1 MKKGDDTRMSKNK
14 LKKKGNKYYAFVW
27 NKYTKK
33 NLVVT
38 DEDENLCL
46 LKKEQLK
53 YDLKTNPSKY
63 SDSEII
69 GKSKSKLSQT
79 FSEAFDLWLEN
90 KNDCI
95 EDTKEDYRSIKK
107 NHLKPISEIKIKD
120 INDDIIQELYTNIL
134 QSKPKSTLL
143 RVHSCLRAFIK
154 HLYKKKIIDVN
165 YMDFVT
171 VPKKD
176 KVKHSH
182 CSIDE
187 YKKILDLLK
196 KENTELPYLYMLIIL
211 TGCVGLRIGE
221 ALGIDINNINI
232 EQGYININQQVNFR
246 KGKGYVIL
254 KTLKNSSSERKAP
267 IANLTFVST
276 ELKQYL
282 LKREQY
288 IKKCRKIDPNFAK
301 GTENLLF
308 INEKGNVIPTNT
320 IDRYWRE
327 FKNKNGINPKIRI
340 HDLRRFFANLL
351 LKNNIPDKIGS
362 DALGHSNL
370 EMTKYYQDND
380 ISMSCNYISNIKI

>member
-1 MKKGDDTRMSKNK
+1 MAKSKLN
-14 LKKKGNKYYAFVW
+14 KKGNKYYAFVW

-53 YDLKTNPSKY
+53 YDLKTNPTKY
-63 SDSEII
+63 SNSELTGIA
-69 GKSKSKLSQT
+69 KTKLSQN
-79 FSEAFDLWLEN
+79 FSDAFDLWLEN

-107 NHLKPISEIKIKD
+107 NHLTPLLEMKIKD
-120 INDDIIQELYTNIL
+120 INDDIIQELYTNL
-134 QSKPKSTLL
+134 LKNKTKSTLL

-154 HLYKKKIIDVN
+154 YLYKKKIINVN

-176 KVKHSH
+176 KIKHSH
-182 CSIDE
+182 CSVND
-187 YKKILDLLK
+187 YKKILDLAK
-196 KENTELPYLYMLIIL
+196 KENTELPYLYMLIII

-221 ALGIDINNINI
+221 ALGIDITNIDLDK
-232 EQGYININQQVNFR
+232 GYININQQVNFR
-246 KGKGYVIL
+246 KGQGYVIL

-267 IANLTFVST
+267 IANLEFVSK
-276 ELKQYL
+276 ELKKYM
-282 LKREQY
+282 LKRKRY
-288 IKKCRKIDPNFAK
+288 INKCRKINPNFAK
-301 GTENLLF
+301 DFENLLF
-308 INEKGNVIPTNT
+308 INEKGGIIPTNT
-320 IDRYWRE
+320 VDRYWRE
-327 FKNKNGINPKIRI
+327 FKKKNGINPDIRI

-380 ISMSCNYISNIKI
+380 ITVSCDYISNIKI

>member
-1 MKKGDDTRMSKNK
+1 MAKSKLN
-14 LKKKGNKYYAFVW
+14 KKGNKYYAFVW

-33 NLVVT
+33 NMVVT

-53 YDLKTNPSKY
+53 YDLKTNPTKY
-63 SDSEII
+63 SNSELTGIA
-69 GKSKSKLSQT
+69 KTKLSQN
-79 FSEAFDLWLEN
+79 FSDAFDLWLEN

-107 NHLKPISEIKIKD
+107 NHLTPLLEMKIKD
-120 INDDIIQELYTNIL
+120 INDDIIQELYTNL
-134 QSKPKSTLL
+134 LKNKTKSTLL

-154 HLYKKKIIDVN
+154 YLYKKKIINVN

-176 KVKHSH
+176 KIKHSH
-182 CSIDE
+182 CSVND
-187 YKKILDLLK
+187 YKKILDLAK
-196 KENTELPYLYMLIIL
+196 KENTELPYLYMLIII

-221 ALGIDINNINI
+221 ALGIDITNIDLDK
-232 EQGYININQQVNFR
+232 GYININQQVNFR
-246 KGKGYVIL
+246 KGQGYVIL

-267 IANLTFVST
+267 IANLEFVSK
-276 ELKQYL
+276 ELKKYM
-282 LKREQY
+282 LKRKRY
-288 IKKCRKIDPNFAK
+288 INKCRKINPNFAK
-301 GTENLLF
+301 DFENLLF
-308 INEKGNVIPTNT
+308 INEKGGIIPTNT
-320 IDRYWRE
+320 VDRYWRE
-327 FKNKNGINPKIRI
+327 FKKKNGINPDIRI

-380 ISMSCNYISNIKI
+380 ITVSCDYISNIKI